1 MNAASSTQ
9 SHLKRWLF
17 CCLLPLAGLLAG
29 CVAEPV
35 PVELSGRTMGTT
47 WHVTYM
53 PATQDLAASQ
63 AQQGIERILE
73 AVNLSMSTY
82 RSDSEISRF
91 NLAQSEQWL
100 PVSEDFLEVLR
111 AAMAIGDASG
121 GAYDVTVGPVV
132 NLWGFGPEA
141 RTDSVPDEKALLALL
156 QQIGQDKLQLD
167 EENRQIL
174 KTTDLSLDFSSI
186 AKGYGVDRVA
196 DWLQAS
202 GVVDMLVEVGGEMR
216 LHGRNPRGEPWRIAI
231 EQPDSMMGSVAMAIS
246 LTDQA
251 LATSGDYRNYF
262 EVAGKRY
269 SHTIDP
275 RTGYPIGHDLVSV
288 TVVHPR
294 AMIADA
300 WATAF
305 TVMGAEGAMKVAL
318 EQGLAVYF
326 IRRTQGAYTSSHSPQ
341 FERYLESPP

>member
-1 MNAASSTQ
+1 MR
-9 SHLKRWLF
+9 RWLF
-17 CCLLPLAGLLAG
+17 CCLLSLAGLLAG
-29 CVAEPV
+29 CGAEPA

-47 WHVTYM
+47 WHVTYT
-53 PATQDLAASQ
+53 PSTQLAAAQ
-63 AQQGIERILE
+63 AQHGIEGILE
-73 AVNLSMSTY
+73 EVNLSMSTY

-91 NLAQSEQWL
+91 NQVQSEQWF
-100 PVSEDFLEVLR
+100 PVSAGFMEVLE

-141 RTDSVPDEKALLALL
+141 RTDSVPDEKVLMALL

-167 EENRQIL
+167 EEKRQIL

-196 DWLQAS
+196 DWLQSRGA
-202 GVVDMLVEVGGEMR
+202 VDMLVEVGGEMR

-231 EQPDSMMGSVAMAIS
+231 EQPDSMVGSVAMAIS
-246 LTDQA
+246 LSDQA

-275 RTGYPIGHDLVSV
+275 RTGYPISHDLVSV

-294 AMIADA
+294 AMMADA

-318 EQGLAVYF
+318 EQELAVYF
-326 IRRTQGAYTSSHSPQ
+326 IRRTQGSYTSSHSPQ
-341 FERYLESPP
+341 FERYLETSP